1 MLTPLDI
8 QNKVFKT
15 SFRGYDAAEVDD
27 FLNLVIEGYEK
38 LYKEN
43 IDCKD
48 RNTMLTETINQ
59 YKTMEETLTNALVV
73 AQSAAE
79 QVQHNA
85 SEKADNIISEAENQ
99 AKQIIANAHNE
110 VKNITYKYQDLKRS
124 VDVYRAKMIALLNSQ
139 LDILKSV
146 KTSDET
152 LFQLVGVNEALET
165 LNEVQKELEEN
176 PVAQA
181 AETEQ
186 GVDNDGGG
194 LQ

>member
-8 QNKVFKT
+8 QNKVFKS
-15 SFRGYDAAEVDD
+15 SFRGYDSAEVDD
-27 FLNLVIEGYEK
+27 FLNLVIEGYER

-48 RNTMLTETINQ
+48 KNTMLTETINQ
-59 YKTMEETLTNALVV
+59 YKAMEETLTNALVV

-85 SEKADNIISEAENQ
+85 AEKAENIIADAENQ

-152 LFQLVGVNEALET
+152 LFQLVGVNEALES
-165 LNEVQKELEEN
+165 LNEVQKELDEN
-176 PVAQA
+176 PVAQEA
-181 AETEQ
+181 DTE
-186 GVDNDGGG
+186 
-194 LQ
+194 